1 MAELADINCFTLAE
15 EHANNLDSSGRSIK
29 EFSISQF
36 AIGNFLVARER
47 YLWIKYIL
55 SGCFTRVK
63 RWSLTDFFDKKVGK
77 GYIVLV

>member
-1 MAELADINCFTLAE
+1 MAEQANINCFTLTG

-29 EFSISQF
+29 DFSNSQF

-55 SGCFTRVK
+55 S
-63 RWSLTDFFDKKVGK
+63 
-77 GYIVLV
+77 